1 MHDTP
6 KIIAGVLIFLSLA
19 TFPFW
24 YGKGKTASPPLLPID
39 TPEIQQLT
47 VKKCIEPASYMAV
60 SHMEL
65 LNSWRD
71 AVVRDGHHLYVNR
84 EGKKF
89 SISLSQTCLSC
100 HSNKDKFCD
109 ACHNYSGV
117 KPNCWSCHVVPKEAQ
132 R

>member
-6 KIIAGVLIFLSLA
+6 KIIAGVLIFLSLV

-24 YGKGKTASPPLLPID
+24 YGKGKTAPPPLLPID
-39 TPEIQQLT
+39 TPVIQKLT
-47 VKKCIEPASYMAV
+47 VKKCIEPAAYMAV

-71 AVVRDGHHLYVNR
+71 AVVREGNHLYVNR

-89 SISLSQTCLSC
+89 SMSLSQTCLSC

-109 ACHNYSGV
+109 ACHGYAGV
-117 KPNCWSCHVVPKEAQ
+117 KPNCWSCHVVPKEAK